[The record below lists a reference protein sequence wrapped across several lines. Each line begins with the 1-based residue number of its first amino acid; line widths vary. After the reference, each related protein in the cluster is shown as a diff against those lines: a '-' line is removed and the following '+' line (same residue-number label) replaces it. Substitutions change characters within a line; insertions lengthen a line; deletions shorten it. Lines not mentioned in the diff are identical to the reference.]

1 VPVNSVNSANS
12 NRRARFFFVAMAA
25 AVIATVF
32 AGFAP
37 TFYLRSSFPQ
47 HRPMSV
53 LLHVHG
59 VVFSIWVSVF
69 LVQTIL
75 ISRGS
80 YRLHRRLGW
89 IASGIAVA
97 MILLVTAAVIEELR
111 RIHGFPPPPLALALS
126 AFDIVVFGILVS
138 LGIRYRQRPDW
149 HKRLML
155 SATIVLLGA
164 PMFRIVA
171 HAIGLQDPGRVG
183 LLATVLVD
191 AFFVPCLV
199 YDFVRLRRIHP
210 AYLVAIPL
218 VVTDQILQ
226 VEVVSW
232 PPWIRL
238 ASWLQGL
245 VS

>member
-1 VPVNSVNSANS
+1 VNSAIS
-12 NRRARFFFVAMAA
+12 EVPNRQWRLFFVAMAA

-37 TFYLRSSFPQ
+37 TFYLRGSFPQ

-53 LLHVHG
+53 LLHIHG
-59 VVFSIWVSVF
+59 VVFSTWVSIF

-75 ISRGS
+75 VSRGS

-89 IASGIAVA
+89 IASGVAVV

-111 RIHGFPPPPLALALS
+111 RVGGFPPPPLALALS
-126 AFDIVVFGILVS
+126 VFDIAVFGTLVS
-138 LGIRYRQRPDW
+138 LAIRLRRRSDW

-183 LLATVLVD
+183 LLSTLLVD

-199 YDFVRLRRIHP
+199 YDLVTSRRIHP
-210 AYLVAIPL
+210 AYLIAITL
-218 VVTDQILQ
+218 VVLDQVLQ
-226 VEVVSW
+226 AEVVSW
-232 PPWIRL
+232 SAWIRL
-238 ASWLQGL
+238 ALWLQRL